1 VENDQDLYEQE
12 NQEDIALAINTL
24 NW

>member
-1 VENDQDLYEQE
+1 VENNQDLYEQE